1 MKELNF
7 KSRYQFISLLRELL
21 YFFISSF
28 ILFPSHVKRIILC
41 FVYFEDYRP
50 SFISPY
56 LEEESLQPPYVVDVD
71 PISFPQPAHKDEH
84 CIQISLKTDQ
94 PCSHENDEFESK
106 SSQISL
112 LSPIPPKT
120 CFRPIEFQSKIRQR
134 VFKPLKLPAHLHPYP
149 PHFVEYLPH
158 FTGESHVS
166 AEKHLEAFGNFI
178 DNLEIVH
185 EDIVMRLFSKS
196 LTREA
201 ALWFRL
207 LEPGSIGSWTDFY
220 YAFSKHWG
228 ENKCLDQYLD
238 DFCALK
244 REKKESLTVFN
255 RRFHRTYYDI
265 PLEIRPTEIA
275 AMVYYLMAQY
285 NELVFL
291 LLERKSSSLGNL
303 FEDTQEVEE
312 NIRASRRIRQRVDF
326 DNLLAHE
333 QKQCQYGS
341 DSEQEG
347 NECEA
352 DLEQQKAYELIS
364 DSDMNSS
371 TLAECSRDREQEG
384 DQFSRKGTAM
394 VEQERNEVG
403 ADLGQQPTCKFNSV
417 SGSDFLV
424 FAEYSRDRYACEAY
438 DQFVNQEEPMMTD
451 DCIINYMFSAEPNP
465 CDGNLVLLSSCQ
477 HHSDNE
483 IVVFDDHELISRGQ
497 EDDQSSCRRTVM
509 AEQEAVI
516 DVQLFLEEQHVSYLL
531 YKDPVAAFMEL
542 HFSEGSKVSDFFNSP
557 MFSGKYGFLKSS
569 LSLWLHI
576 QHHLLISNKD
586 KISSVLKLLGWLLW
600 KSSFT

>member
-41 FVYFEDYRP
+41 FVYSEDYQP

-71 PISFPQPAHKDEH
+71 PISFPQPVHKDEH
-84 CIQISLKTDQ
+84 CIQISLETDQ
-94 PCSHENDEFESK
+94 PCNHENDEFESK

-112 LSPIPPKT
+112 LSPIPPKP
-120 CFRPIEFQSKIRQR
+120 CFQPTEFQSKIRQR

-149 PHFVEYLPH
+149 PYFVEYLPH

-166 AEKHLEAFGNFI
+166 AEKHLEAFENFI

-220 YAFSKHWG
+220 YVFSKHWG
-228 ENKCLDQYLD
+228 ENKCLDQYLN
-238 DFCALK
+238 DFCTLK
-244 REKKESLTVFN
+244 REKEESLTVFN

-275 AMVYYLMAQY
+275 AMVYYLMAQH
-285 NELVFL
+285 NELVLL

-303 FEDTQEVEE
+303 FEDAQEVEE
-312 NIRASRRIRQRVDF
+312 NIRASRRIQQQVDF

-364 DSDMNSS
+364 DSDLNSS

-417 SGSDFLV
+417 SGSDFSI

-438 DQFVNQEEPMMTD
+438 DQFVSQEEPMMTD

-497 EDDQSSCRRTVM
+497 EDDQSSCRGTVM
-509 AEQEAVI
+509 AEQEAAI
-516 DVQLFLEEQHVSYLL
+516 DVQLFPEEQHVSYLL
-531 YKDPVAAFMEL
+531 FKDPVAAFMEL

-569 LSLWLHI
+569 LSLWLHV

-586 KISSVLKLLGWLLW
+586 KISSVFKLLGWLLW
-600 KSSFT
+600 KSTFT